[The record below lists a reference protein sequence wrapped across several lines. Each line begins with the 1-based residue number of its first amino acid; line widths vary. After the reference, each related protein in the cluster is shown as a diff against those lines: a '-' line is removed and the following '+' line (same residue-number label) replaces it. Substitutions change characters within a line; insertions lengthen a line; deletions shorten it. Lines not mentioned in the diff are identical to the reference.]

1 MTQLTC
7 IIVDDEPLG
16 LRLLRS
22 KLQKHSDLNIIAE
35 CKNGKEAIAATTA
48 LTPDLLFLDIQMPG
62 IDGFGVIKKIQA
74 DIMPLVI
81 FVTAFEQYALHA
93 FDIHAVDYILKPI
106 DQTHIERAIIRAK
119 ARLAQES
126 QLNQDQST
134 AQLANKSRLI
144 NALDSIGDHQHQQ
157 NRQDNSELNSNN
169 IESNDAD
176 INNTINDFSHQANH
190 SQLDNV
196 ASIPLDK
203 KIIIK
208 DRDGLTLL
216 KQPDIEWIDAA
227 GDYTCLHAAGV
238 THIKRC
244 TLKDLLNDLD
254 PNMFKRVHRS
264 TIVNLNYIKKVIPHT
279 KGEYFLQL
287 GEFDQIKVSRN
298 YKDAIK
304 DYLVNG

>member
-22 KLQKHSDLNIIAE
+22 KLQKHSDLDIIAE
-35 CKNGKEAIAATTA
+35 CKNGKEAIEATTTLA
-48 LTPDLLFLDIQMPG
+48 PDLLFLDIHMPG

-106 DQTHIERAIIRAK
+106 DQAHIERAITRAK
-119 ARLAQES
+119 ARLSQEK
-126 QLNQDQST
+126 QAIAD
-134 AQLANKSRLI
+134 NKSGQLQHKERLI
-144 NALDSIGDHQHQQ
+144 NALD
-157 NRQDNSELNSNN
+157 
-169 IESNDAD
+169 
-176 INNTINDFSHQANH
+176 TINSHEHGDGDNKGSASKSNIAKTSANIAEVNPPQKQL
-190 SQLDNV
+190 SQQESTTT
-196 ASIPLDK
+196 ALDK

-244 TLKDLLNDLD
+244 TLKDLLKDLD
-254 PNMFKRVHRS
+254 PKMFKRVHRS

-304 DYLVNG
+304 HYLVNG